1 MKQMAMDRLS
11 AMKTFTQVVDAGSF
25 AAAARQLNLD
35 QALVTRQIA
44 ALEKHLQVKL
54 MERTTRSMRLT
65 DAGEAYLARC
75 RAILSDVEDAEASV
89 AHAQRAVAGRVRL
102 ALPTLFG
109 KERVALQL
117 AQMREAYPQLA
128 VDVALLDRPVDPV
141 AEGFDVVI
149 ADASHGVSATAVAR
163 PLVSVPFALCASPT
177 YLARHGMP
185 EHPQDLARHRVVLLW
200 PLVESGATSERWEL
214 TDATGRTESVLLA
227 DSVRLNN
234 YALSLEA
241 VACGIGIGRFT
252 PRMMDAE
259 SQSGRLVPVLP
270 AWRAGW
276 LSFNV
281 VYPSRR
287 LVPER
292 VRLVIDVLLM
302 KGEQMQQEN
311 HQAMSRV
318 AGQGSG

>member
-1 MKQMAMDRLS
+1 MDRLS
-11 AMKTFTQVVDAGSF
+11 AMKTFTLVVDAGSF
-25 AAAARQLNLD
+25 AAAARQLNQD
-35 QALVTRQIA
+35 QAMVTRQIA

-75 RAILSDVEDAEASV
+75 RNILSDVEDAEASV
-89 AHAQRAVAGRVRL
+89 ALTQHAVAGRVRV

-141 AEGFDVVI
+141 SEGFDVVI

-163 PLVSVPFALCASPT
+163 PLVSVPFALCASPA
-177 YLARHGMP
+177 YLARHGVP

-200 PLVESGATSERWEL
+200 PLVDSGATTERWEL
-214 TDATGRTESVLLA
+214 TDAAGQAESVLLM

-234 YALSLEA
+234 YALGLEA

-252 PRMMDAE
+252 PRMMEGDLLA
-259 SQSGRLVPVLP
+259 GRLVPVLP

-292 VRLVIDVLLM
+292 VRHVIDVLMM
-302 KGEQMQQEN
+302 KGEMMQREN

-318 AGQGSG
+318 AEQASR